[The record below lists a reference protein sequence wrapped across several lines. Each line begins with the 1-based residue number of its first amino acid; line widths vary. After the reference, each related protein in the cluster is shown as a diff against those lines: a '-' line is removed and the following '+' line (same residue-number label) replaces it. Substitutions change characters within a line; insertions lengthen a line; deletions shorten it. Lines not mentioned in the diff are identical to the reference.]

1 MPRRPVFM
9 LFPMLLLLGP
19 VSVSEARS
27 GGEPKP
33 KVRILL
39 LGDSTVIGSICRR
52 EAPRADHLEDVIR
65 KLLAAEADL
74 PPAEV
79 FNRGRDV
86 EYVHGLLS
94 GRYDKEVAKLP
105 RVDFILVRYG
115 LNDHGVRKDFAANFP
130 LDLRELVRRLK
141 VDHPGCQVIL
151 ETVIPYFGEPADKQI
166 NDLIR
171 AVAADENLPM
181 KNSLKP

>member
-1 MPRRPVFM
+1 MSRACRLRLAVALTLFLAPASHAEEPRPR
-9 LFPMLLLLGP
+9 
-19 VSVSEARS
+19 
-27 GGEPKP
+27 

-39 LGDSTVIGSICRR
+39 LGDSTVIGSSCRR
-52 EAPRADHLEDVIR
+52 VAPKADHLEDVIR
-65 KLLAAEADL
+65 KLPAAEADL

-79 FNRGRDV
+79 LNRGRGG
-86 EYVHGLLS
+86 EYVHGLLT

-141 VDHPGCQVIL
+141 VD
-151 ETVIPYFGEPADKQI
+151 
-166 NDLIR
+166 
-171 AVAADENLPM
+171 
-181 KNSLKP
+181 